1 MKKLK
6 IVDLSLPIHEAMAVY
21 PGDPRV
27 KIESLVSNTKELEL
41 VIRTHHGTHVD
52 APLHRKIEKSLD
64 EYGLDKFVNPAVK
77 IDLTPKADT
86 TRKGVKYLQA
96 VKREHLEPYKNII
109 GQKEAVVIRTGYG
122 ELIQKGL
129 VEKDNISYL
138 TEDAGQFLAG
148 FENLNVVGIDSLTI
162 DKPKSGGKVHNMLL
176 KKDIILLETLVNL
189 ESAPEEFTL
198 WCLPLAIKNS
208 DGSPCRAVAVY
219 ESG

>member
-21 PGDPRV
+21 PGDPSV

-41 VIRTHHGTHVD
+41 VIKTHHGTHVD
-52 APLHRKIEKSLD
+52 APLHRKMEKSLS
-64 EYGLDKFVNPAVK
+64 EYSLDKFVNPAVK
-77 IDLTPKADT
+77 IDLTPHSDT
-86 TRKGVKYLQA
+86 TREGVNYLQ
-96 VKREHLEPYKNII
+96 VVNQKHLEPYKNVIRQR
-109 GQKEAVVIRTGYG
+109 GAVVIRTGYG
-122 ELIQKGL
+122 SLIQRGL
-129 VEKDNISYL
+129 VKKDDIVYL
-138 TEDAGQFLAG
+138 TEDAGEFLAG

-162 DKPKSGGKVHNMLL
+162 DKPKSGGKVHNILL

-189 ESAPEEFTL
+189 ESAPEEFIL
-198 WCLPLAIKNS
+198 WCLPLAIKNA